1 MNPWHPT
8 NLLHEV
14 GDPKDRPEFDS
25 EIYSASLAKLDS
37 IFRDISDSVNE
48 VSKWRCPYKNVEDRC
63 TAKFVC
69 RNQDLNVPADELF
82 LCLGSDDLDYRTAWE
97 N

>member
-1 MNPWHPT
+1 
-8 NLLHEV
+8 LHEV
-14 GDPKDRPEFDS
+14 GDPRERPEFDS
-25 EIYSASLAKLDS
+25 EKYASSLAKLDS

-63 TAKFVC
+63 TAKFGC
-69 RNQDLNVPADELF
+69 RNQDVNVLADELF
-82 LCLGSDDLDYRTAWE
+82 LCLGSDDLDYRSAWE